1 MDPEATDRRVSDRGT
16 VHLEV
21 PDDADGTRL
30 DRFLSDHIEG
40 HTRSALRRMIVEG
53 HVRVDGR
60 TPSKPGLSLASG
72 MAVEVEI
79 PEPDPESPAPESVP
93 LEIIHEDDDLLVVV
107 KPAGMVVHPGHGRS
121 SGTLVN
127 ALLGRGT
134 KLSGLGGARRPG
146 IVHRLDRETSGLLIV
161 AKNDDAH
168 LALSRA
174 FASREIDKTYRV
186 LVWGRPEPGKGTVE
200 RAIGRS
206 RGDRTRMSVHVR
218 GGRAART
225 HYRTLRTLPGFALLE
240 VNLETG
246 RTHQVRVH
254 MQSIHHPVVGDTRY
268 GGRMWKGVQ
277 DPVKRKTLRLFDRLA
292 LHAFALAFRHPASGK
307 TMRFESPL
315 PEDFEN
321 LIAVLERTG

>member
-1 MDPEATDRRVSDRGT
+1 MSDRGT

-161 AKNDDAH
+161 AKNDD
-168 LALSRA
+168 
-174 FASREIDKTYRV
+174 
-186 LVWGRPEPGKGTVE
+186 
-200 RAIGRS
+200 
-206 RGDRTRMSVHVR
+206 
-218 GGRAART
+218 
-225 HYRTLRTLPGFALLE
+225 
-240 VNLETG
+240 
-246 RTHQVRVH
+246 
-254 MQSIHHPVVGDTRY
+254 
-268 GGRMWKGVQ
+268 
-277 DPVKRKTLRLFDRLA
+277 
-292 LHAFALAFRHPASGK
+292 
-307 TMRFESPL
+307 
-315 PEDFEN
+315 
-321 LIAVLERTG
+321 